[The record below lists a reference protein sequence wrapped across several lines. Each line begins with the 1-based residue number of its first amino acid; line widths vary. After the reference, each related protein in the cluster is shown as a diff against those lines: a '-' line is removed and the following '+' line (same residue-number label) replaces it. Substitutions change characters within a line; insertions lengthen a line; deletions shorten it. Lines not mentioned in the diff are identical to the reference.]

1 MFLPLPRGRCDA
13 PTQTSGF
20 VLAVAGG
27 AVVVVPV
34 ATAVDVAV
42 AVAVAVATV
51 AVSVAVGVAVA
62 VPVAVA
68 VGSGGGGGGLFFC
81 VPHATSIA
89 GESIAALIT
98 ERTTS
103 LIGDLP

>member
-1 MFLPLPRGRCDA
+1 M
-13 PTQTSGF
+13 TSG
-20 VLAVAGG
+20 VEAVGF
-27 AVVVVPV
+27 AVGVAV

-42 AVAVAVATV
+42 AVTV

-62 VPVAVA
+62 TVA
-68 VGSGGGGGGLFFC
+68 VGVPVVPAVPVSVVGGCGLLFC

-103 LIGDLP
+103 LIGERPWYPMARV